1 MKLKIDRFDY
11 SKLNYDK
18 ILNDIAFVMAKPNE
32 EYGGKAEWL
41 CYDLRNRE
49 EVDYN
54 HYPIYKG
61 RFGNALI
68 ALNDGKITN
77 KLYLIDNKKFDLIK
91 NRYTKTIT
99 IEELEK
105 CATHTIERK
114 EV

>member
-1 MKLKIDRFDY
+1 MNIKINRETKLDY
-11 SKLNYDK
+11 DM
-18 ILNDIAFVMAKPNE
+18 ILNDIAFAMAKPNE
-32 EYGGKAEWL
+32 EYSGKAEWL

-61 RFGNALI
+61 CFGNALI
-68 ALNDGKITN
+68 ALNNAKITN
-77 KLYLIDNKKFDLIK
+77 KLYLMDNKNFELIK

-99 IEELEK
+99 VEELEK
-105 CATHTIERK
+105 CAMHTIERK